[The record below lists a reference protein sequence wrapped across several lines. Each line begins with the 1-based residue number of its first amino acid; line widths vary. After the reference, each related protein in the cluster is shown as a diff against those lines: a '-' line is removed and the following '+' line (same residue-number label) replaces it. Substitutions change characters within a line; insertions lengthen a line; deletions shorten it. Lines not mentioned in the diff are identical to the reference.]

1 MPTWRSHARGSKPFP
16 PATAGRSRRKLTFES
31 RRFFTSRHGKVAQF
45 QSLGHERVAT
55 LAFTLKVHPVT
66 GGTEFQALLF
76 HFKPGGLTFELLNA
90 LVQSIDLR
98 PVTARWSGG
107 QRLVLNLGEIDGDAH
122 LSVIAGPRDSLRRR
136 ASALAASGLAPSRSP
151 SSAYVRLSML
161 IGSPIEWVAWGDHLY
176 QRCAA
181 FG

>member
-1 MPTWRSHARGSKPFP
+1 MVKSERATPTSIGLRPGERTPRTGGLGTKPSP
-16 PATAGRSRRKLTFES
+16 PARTGRQLTFQS
-31 RRFFTSRHGKVAQF
+31 RSFFTSRHGKVAQF

-76 HFKPGGLTFELLNA
+76 HFKPGELTFELLNA
-90 LVQSIDLR
+90 LVQAIDLP

-122 LSVIAGPRDSLRRR
+122 LSVIAGPSRQPQTPRERPSSLR
-136 ASALAASGLAPSRSP
+136 AGTQPVTQFGICQALNAHRGP
-151 SSAYVRLSML
+151 
-161 IGSPIEWVAWGDHLY
+161 
-176 QRCAA
+176 
-181 FG
+181 